1 MIIFLIL
8 VSTVLLIFE
17 NPLSDPNGTKALVLY
32 VFDIIMT
39 TLFSLE
45 MVLKVIVSG
54 FLCNGKNSYML
65 DNWCQLD
72 FLIVLISIINLSVT
86 TADLAFLKILRL
98 IRVLRPLRMI
108 SRNPGLKIA
117 VMSILYAFPPIK
129 NVLVVSLL
137 FLLLFAILFCTF
149 FKGLFYSCDMTHIP
163 ESFQENI
170 TNKFECLDYG
180 GDWVNMDQHFD
191 NVGAAMISL
200 FNIMTTE
207 GWIGVMYSGVDA
219 TKIDMMPVLDNNE
232 GYVLVYFFFMF
243 VGSLFIL
250 NMFVGV
256 TINVFN
262 KEKEQL
268 QLDHLL
274 TPI

>member
-1 MIIFLIL
+1 
-8 VSTVLLIFE
+8 
-17 NPLSDPNGTKALVLY
+17 
-32 VFDIIMT
+32 
-39 TLFSLE
+39 
-45 MVLKVIVSG
+45 MV
-54 FLCNGKNSYML
+54 
-65 DNWCQLD
+65 
-72 FLIVLISIINLSVT
+72 
-86 TADLAFLKILRL
+86 
-98 IRVLRPLRMI
+98 

-137 FLLLFAILFCTF
+137 FVLLFAILFTTF

-163 ESFQENI
+163 EALQGNI
-170 TNKFECLDYG
+170 ADKFNCLDYG
-180 GDWVNMDQHFD
+180 GDWIRTDQHFD
-191 NVGAAMISL
+191 NVGAAMITL

-207 GWIGVMYSGVDA
+207 GWIGVMYNGVDT
-219 TKIDMMPVLDNNE
+219 TKIDMMPLADNNP
-232 GYVLVYFFFMF
+232 GYAIVFFFFMF

-262 KEKEQL
+262 REKEQL